1 MLPESTGESKR
12 GAQHP
17 HPTVPGLAA
26 HCAWVAAA
34 GGGLHGRRVFYF
46 YAQAKN
52 KSRAKANPTTHLNIC
67 RVTIIFISHAAQP
80 ALPAARCLCL
90 LLLLLLISANLRSSS
105 NNNNI
110 SNHQRQ
116 CSKALCH
123 CALLSLSL
131 SLPVCTLSIYLA
143 LSCARKLSH
152 SCVWHCCCRS
162 LSLALSLM
170 RAQQVFFLPLAV
182 YYF

>member
-1 MLPESTGESKR
+1 M
-12 GAQHP
+12 
-17 HPTVPGLAA
+17 PGLPAFVPA

-105 NNNNI
+105 RAAATTTTLAIINDNVLK
-110 SNHQRQ
+110 RFATAP
-116 CSKALCH
+116 C
-123 CALLSLSL
+123 SLSL
-131 SLPVCTLSIYLA
+131 SQFTLRSLA
-143 LSCARKLSH
+143 HVSSLTAVVGTAAAL
-152 SCVWHCCCRS
+152 S

>member
-1 MLPESTGESKR
+1 M
-12 GAQHP
+12 
-17 HPTVPGLAA
+17 PGLPA

-90 LLLLLLISANLRSSS
+90 LLLLLLLISANLRSSS
-105 NNNNI
+105 RAAATTTTLAIINDNVLK
-110 SNHQRQ
+110 RFATAP
-116 CSKALCH
+116 CS
-123 CALLSLSL
+123 LSLSL
-131 SLPVCTLSIYLA
+131 SLPARTLSQFTLRSLA
-143 LSCARKLSH
+143 HVSSLTAVFGTAAAL
-152 SCVWHCCCRS
+152 S
-162 LSLALSLM
+162 LSLVLSLM
-170 RAQQVFFLPLAV
+170 RAPQVFFFAV
-182 YYF
+182 GCLLFLNC

>member
-1 MLPESTGESKR
+1 M
-12 GAQHP
+12 
-17 HPTVPGLAA
+17 PGLPA

-80 ALPAARCLCL
+80 ALPAVRCLCL

-123 CALLSLSL
+123 CALFSFTL
-131 SLPVCTLSIYLA
+131 SLPSRALSQFTLRSLAHVSSLTAVFGTAAA
-143 LSCARKLSH
+143 LSCALSNA
-152 SCVWHCCCRS
+152 RS
-162 LSLALSLM
+162 AG
-170 RAQQVFFLPLAV
+170 FFLPLAV